1 MDATASKGG
10 AKRTAKA
17 PTSDASE
24 EEVMGV
30 NYNNQ
35 EKLGMKDNV
44 TRSNINDHMRELN
57 SGAGAKDDGTDKK
70 E

>member
-1 MDATASKGG
+1 MDATASKGE